1 MPGRQRS
8 RRAGAPRTSVFMTT
22 LLGAAGVLH
31 AVRPEPFDSIVPRVL
46 PGSPRTYTYASGV
59 AEVAT
64 AALIAVPS
72 ARRLGG
78 IAAAALFLAVFP
90 ANVQMAIDWRD
101 ASPKKQAIAFGRL
114 PLQGVLVAQALLIA
128 RHGRVTGR

>member
-1 MPGRQRS
+1 MPGPASPS
-8 RRAGAPRTSVFMTT
+8 RPGAPRTNIFLTM
-22 LLGAAGVLH
+22 LLGAAGTMH
-31 AVRPEPFDSIVPRVL
+31 AVRPEPFDSIVPRAL
-46 PGSPRTYTYASGV
+46 PGSPRAYTYASGL

-72 ARRLGG
+72 TRRLGG
-78 IAAAALFLAVFP
+78 LAAAALFLAVFP

>member
-59 AEVAT
+59 AEIAT

-72 ARRLGG
+72 TRRLGG
-78 IAAAALFLAVFP
+78 LAAAALFLAVFP

-114 PLQGVLVAQALLIA
+114 PLQAVLVAQALLIA

>member
-8 RRAGAPRTSVFMTT
+8 RRAGAPRTSVFVTT

-31 AVRPEPFDSIVPRVL
+31 AARPEPFDRIVPRVL
-46 PGSPRTYTYASGV
+46 PGSPRTYTYASGL
-59 AEVAT
+59 AEIAT

-72 ARRLGG
+72 TRRLGG

-114 PLQGVLVAQALLIA
+114 PLQGVLVAQALLIT